1 MTQARVLV
9 VEDDPD
15 VNRLIVKTLER
26 EHMTAVPAYDGL
38 EADAALQHS
47 EFDLVILDLMIPRLD
62 GWELLTRIRA
72 ASRIPVI
79 ILSARDEE
87 TDKIVGLGLGA
98 DDYMT
103 KPFGVNELKA
113 RVKAH
118 LRRQAY
124 YAEMRH
130 ASPEPSDPVIRL
142 GRVELDGRLYQ
153 CRVNGVAHDLTAKEF
168 EIVKLL
174 MTSPNRIFTKS
185 QIYERVWGDEYVAD
199 DNTVMVHIRRIRK
212 KIEPDPSEPQFI
224 QTVWGIGYKWGERR

>member
-1 MTQARVLV
+1 MTDARVLV

-15 VNRLIVKTLER
+15 VNRLIVKTLEK
-26 EHMTAVPAYDGL
+26 ENMTVLPAFDGL
-38 EADAALQHS
+38 EAEAALRTN
-47 EFDLVILDLMIPRLD
+47 EFDLVILDLMIPRMD
-62 GWELLTRIRA
+62 GWELLTRIRST
-72 ASRIPVI
+72 SRIPVI
-79 ILSARDEE
+79 ILSAKDEE

-103 KPFGVNELKA
+103 KPFGINELKA

-124 YAEMRH
+124 YAEMQQAAR
-130 ASPEPSDPVIRL
+130 EPSEPLIRL
-142 GRVELDGRLYQ
+142 GQVELDDRLYQ

-168 EIVKLL
+168 EILKLF
-174 MTSPNRIFTKS
+174 MTNPNRIFTKS

-199 DNTVMVHIRRIRK
+199 ENTVMVHIRRIRK
-212 KIEPDPSEPQFI
+212 KIEPNPSEPQFI